1 MPVAAA
7 LPYITAAASVA
18 GVASSISAQRKAQ
31 SAAKDALAQQQQLA
45 ANLKY
50 EPVNIENLKEQ
61 ARQQAITNATQS
73 LALERELSPDVAA
86 TRQMVAERVRSDLG
100 LGGQLSP
107 DVQAQV
113 ARAARVSGAL
123 SGAPAGPLTAAQIG
137 LTAEGLRSQR
147 LGQAEQFLTQNKLPV
162 AGLDPGALASAI
174 VAQNAAM
181 NRFNLQKMGVDANL
195 AESAGRVGAATAGS
209 QQGINATMLNAIPS
223 LLGQISNL
231 PVFQPGGGTPNVGSG
246 LSTPTLGMN
255 AATPFAMP
263 SIPGQVAPTET
274 LFNYTVGSTPL
285 GLPTQMPPT
294 G

>member
-1 MPVAAA
+1 MPAA

-50 EPVNIENLKEQ
+50 EPVNIETLKEQ

-113 ARAARVSGAL
+113 ARASRVSGAL

-147 LGQAEQFLTQNKLPV
+147 LGQAEQFLTQNRLPV
-162 AGLDPGALASAI
+162 AGLDPGSLASAI

-181 NRFNLQKMGVDANL
+181 NQFNLAKAGVGANL
-195 AESAGRVGAATAGS
+195 AQSGAQVAAGAAGS
-209 QQGINATMLNAIPS
+209 QQGITGTLLNAVPN
-223 LLGQISNL
+223 LVGQIGRL
-231 PVFQPGGGTPNVGSG
+231 PIFQGSTGGANVGSA

-263 SIPGQVAPTET
+263 SIPSQVAPTES
-274 LFNYTVGSTPL
+274 LFNYTIGSVPT
-285 GLPTQMPPT
+285 GLPMQMPPT

>member
-1 MPVAAA
+1 MPAA

-113 ARAARVSGAL
+113 ARASRVSGAL

-147 LGQAEQFLTQNKLPV
+147 LGQAEQFLTQNRLPV
-162 AGLDPGALASAI
+162 AGLDPGSLASAI

-181 NRFNLQKMGVDANL
+181 NQFNLAKAGVGANL
-195 AESAGRVGAATAGS
+195 AQSGAQVAAGAAGS
-209 QQGINATMLNAIPS
+209 QQGITGTLLNAVPN
-223 LLGQISNL
+223 LVGQIGRL
-231 PVFQPGGGTPNVGSG
+231 PIFQGSTGGANVGSA

-263 SIPGQVAPTET
+263 SIPSQVAPTES
-274 LFNYTVGSTPL
+274 LFNYTIGSVPT
-285 GLPTQMPPT
+285 GLPMQMPPT